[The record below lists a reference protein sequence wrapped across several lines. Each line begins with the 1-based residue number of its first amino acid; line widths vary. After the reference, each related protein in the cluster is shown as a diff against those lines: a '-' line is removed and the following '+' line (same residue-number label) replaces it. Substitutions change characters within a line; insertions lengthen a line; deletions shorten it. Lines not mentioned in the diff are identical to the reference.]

1 MKKTYLFFTVEGF
14 FSLFYIWLVQGPI
27 FTGLSLNFRLDEFL
41 LSVATAIPTIMQ
53 VFQMFAS
60 FFVLKFKKRKLL
72 VNVFNALSRY
82 IYCLLLFFLLFD
94 KRDPIVFL
102 AILSISQVFAALA
115 GSTWISWMRD
125 LIPEEERGKAFG
137 TRNIFLSL
145 GNAIII
151 YLYSFLVD
159 NFSIGFELVLIVSA
173 VASLFSILSMN
184 LMPDVPVKTTGSGVP
199 LRVVFKDGNFM
210 RYVLFNFYWSMSVMF
225 SSAFYH
231 YHLIKDIGVS
241 YTYIAYMTILNSVVA
256 MFTYRLWG
264 KLSDK
269 VGHKTVAETAIFVV
283 SSLSIAWFFMNTVTY
298 KYLMLV
304 DSFVSALGWSA
315 LNLTLTVLPMEIAFD
330 SDPIFFGLNAAFGS
344 LGGILGSVLGGGVAK
359 VLSGVYINFYGF
371 EVFGL
376 QFLFVLAGLFRMSS
390 IIWLR
395 KVKTKKYVPVKDFVL
410 NTFLVP
416 LRKSLTKHLLF
427 INHKLK

>member
-1 MKKTYLFFTVEGF
+1 
-14 FSLFYIWLVQGPI
+14 
-27 FTGLSLNFRLDEFL
+27 
-41 LSVATAIPTIMQ
+41 
-53 VFQMFAS
+53 
-60 FFVLKFKKRKLL
+60 
-72 VNVFNALSRY
+72 
-82 IYCLLLFFLLFD
+82 
-94 KRDPIVFL
+94 
-102 AILSISQVFAALA
+102 
-115 GSTWISWMRD
+115 
-125 LIPEEERGKAFG
+125 
-137 TRNIFLSL
+137 
-145 GNAIII
+145 
-151 YLYSFLVD
+151 
-159 NFSIGFELVLIVSA
+159 
-173 VASLFSILSMN
+173 
-184 LMPDVPVKTTGSGVP
+184 
-199 LRVVFKDGNFM
+199 
-210 RYVLFNFYWSMSVMF
+210 
-225 SSAFYH
+225 
-231 YHLIKDIGVS
+231 
-241 YTYIAYMTILNSVVA
+241 MTILNSVVA

-416 LRKSLTKHLLF
+416 LRKSFTKHLLF